1 MKELRLFFKRT
12 ALSANVLAVKLQGYL
27 MGQISDDYAEFLHQQ
42 ETNPYASF
50 VIDRGDQQVW
60 TVSLLTEQA
69 CEQLQEGLLSLQ
81 HIQLDSYAELISIQK
96 IEWRTLSVDQLMAI
110 FNADG
115 HIDRFSIRFLTPT
128 TFKSSGD
135 YLIFP
140 TTRLIFQ
147 SLMQKYSRLY
157 PDVSNFDPDLLDYLT
172 EHSRIT
178 RYRLQTHYFSVH
190 KNKIPA
196 FRGSLTIKVTGAS
209 TLRAFAQMLF
219 AFGEFSG
226 VGAKTSMGMGGIEI
240 E

>member
-1 MKELRLFFKRT
+1 
-12 ALSANVLAVKLQGYL
+12 
-27 MGQISDDYAEFLHQQ
+27 
-42 ETNPYASF
+42 
-50 VIDRGDQQVW
+50 
-60 TVSLLTEQA
+60 
-69 CEQLQEGLLSLQ
+69 
-81 HIQLDSYAELISIQK
+81 
-96 IEWRTLSVDQLMAI
+96 MAI

-157 PDVSNFDPDLLDYLT
+157 PDVSSFDPDLLDYLT

-209 TLRAFAQMLF
+209 TLRAFTQMLF